1 MGSGKRIE
9 IGGVTYPSKRTAARA
24 LGISRT
30 SLRKAIKHGD
40 YHGKP
45 IITKTAHLPLKSRT
59 LEFWLKTNKALEE
72 AFENEYK
79 CENGAENRLIHVLSP
94 PARGDMLVID
104 DCNENCEK
112 MAETSNLVDHL
123 A

>member
-1 MGSGKRIE
+1 MGNGKRIE

-30 SLRKAIKHGD
+30 SLRKAIKRGD
-40 YHGKP
+40 YKGKP
-45 IITKTAHLPLKSRT
+45 IITKSAPILPKLQVVKM
-59 LEFWLKTNKALEE
+59 WLKTNEALDK

-79 CENGAENRLIHVLSP
+79 CENDAENRLVHALLP

-104 DCNENCEK
+104 DYCDNCK
-112 MAETSNLVDHL
+112 NGAGTKGKLK
-123 A
+123 

>member
-1 MGSGKRIE
+1 MGNGKKIAV
-9 IGGVTYPSKRTAARA
+9 GGVTYPSKRVAARA

-45 IITKTAHLPLKSRT
+45 IIAKTAPSSLKSRT
-59 LEFWLKTNKALEE
+59 LEFWIKTSYALISEPNRRNMLQNCLKPAL
-72 AFENEYK
+72 
-79 CENGAENRLIHVLSP
+79 LP

-104 DCNENCEK
+104 DYCDNCEK
-112 MAETSNLVDHL
+112 RHKPAI
-123 A
+123 

>member
-45 IITKTAHLPLKSRT
+45 IITKNAPLPLNSRT
-59 LEFWLKTNKALEE
+59 LEFWLKTNEALDK
-72 AFENEYK
+72 AFEKEYK
-79 CENGAENRLIHVLSP
+79 CENGEEKRLNDALLP

-104 DCNENCEK
+104 DYCDNCEK
-112 MAETSNLVDHL
+112 RHKPAI
-123 A
+123 